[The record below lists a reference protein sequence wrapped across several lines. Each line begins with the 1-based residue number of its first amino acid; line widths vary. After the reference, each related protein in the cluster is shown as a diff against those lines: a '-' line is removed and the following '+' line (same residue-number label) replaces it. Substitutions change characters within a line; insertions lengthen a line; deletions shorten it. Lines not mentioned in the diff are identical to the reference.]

1 MKKLVP
7 ATRSMSCSTPA
18 ASSGGNARSS
28 RNDVTSWAQTKKGSR
43 MKLRP
48 GARSCT
54 VVTMKF
60 TEPSNDEVMRNT
72 IPTSQRV

>member
-1 MKKLVP
+1 
-7 ATRSMSCSTPA
+7 
-18 ASSGGNARSS
+18 
-28 RNDVTSWAQTKKGSR
+28 

-60 TEPSNDEVMRNT
+60 TEPSSDEVMRK
-72 IPTSQRV
+72 IMPTSQSVCPVVAMTESGAYDVQPELAAPPGTKKLANMITPPAKNDQ